1 MIKVIELG
9 GPLTSDG
16 LPKMAA
22 AAKWVILCIS
32 VGSLGCFPGSPERGT
47 GTTEPGSRGLSE
59 RNPNDWDAYL
69 RRAEAN
75 HALNQ
80 REAAALDYTKAIALH
95 PSEAFLYLRRG
106 RHYNARRLCD
116 AALRDFDSA
125 IPMISTSFRQ
135 GYDLTAELYS
145 LQSGVYAGCI
155 LAAERECRRLCERSS
170 DTEASPRLRDS
181 LCVSSGWP
189 TPT

>member
-75 HALNQ
+75 QALNQ

-106 RHYNARRLCD
+106 RHLQRAQALRCGVARFRQRYSDDIDVIPSRLRPHRRTLQSAVRRLSV
-116 AALRDFDSA
+116 R
-125 IPMISTSFRQ
+125 
-135 GYDLTAELYS
+135 
-145 LQSGVYAGCI
+145 
-155 LAAERECRRLCERSS
+155 
-170 DTEASPRLRDS
+170 
-181 LCVSSGWP
+181 
-189 TPT
+189 